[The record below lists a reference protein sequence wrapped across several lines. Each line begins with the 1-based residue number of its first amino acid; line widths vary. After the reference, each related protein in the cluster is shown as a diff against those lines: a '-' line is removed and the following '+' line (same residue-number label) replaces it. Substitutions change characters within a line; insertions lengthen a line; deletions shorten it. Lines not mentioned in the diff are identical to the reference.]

1 MEGIGFRAA
10 FEYFIREIRY
20 MHMQQKVFCNISRSH
35 FLMFFQIW
43 PSWTS
48 RICFLA
54 CTRENSYYIC
64 PLFCLHELAL
74 TFVALMNFINM
85 FSKADT
91 AWKCITPVIASVS
104 VLPSW
109 TVWIMFSQTIL
120 GKLFATCLTS
130 NVCDLHVSSI
140 YLHLKMINT

>member
-10 FEYFIREIRY
+10 LEYFIREIRY

-85 FSKADT
+85 FPKADT
-91 AWKCITPVIASVS
+91 AWKCITTVIVS
-104 VLPSW
+104 V
-109 TVWIMFSQTIL
+109 
-120 GKLFATCLTS
+120 
-130 NVCDLHVSSI
+130 VCSTFMNSMDYVFTDTFGEMVCYMPHI
-140 YLHLKMINT
+140 TGHF

>member
-10 FEYFIREIRY
+10 LEYFIREIRY

-91 AWKCITPVIASVS
+91 AWKCITPVIASVVCS
-104 VLPSW
+104 TFMNSMDYVF
-109 TVWIMFSQTIL
+109 TDTF
-120 GKLFATCLTS
+120 GECLTS
-130 NVCDLHVSSI
+130 HDIFNVCDPHEHYYCVSSI
-140 YLHLKMINT
+140 